1 MAAAAEDNLYISSRS
16 WSPAIFMYRQNIFMH
31 RQNVFIH
38 KQNVFMHRRKE
49 NDLNKQFTGNL
60 LQGDIF
66 FRIIEV
72 SLINM
77 MAFIFFR
84 LFTTDIKFPPS

>member
-1 MAAAAEDNLYISSRS
+1 MVAAAAEDNLYISSRS

-49 NDLNKQFTGNL
+49 NDLNKAFKMGVATGSASAFSEELAKKCEVERL
-60 LQGDIF
+60 LK
-66 FRIIEV
+66 E
-72 SLINM
+72 L
-77 MAFIFFR
+77 
-84 LFTTDIKFPPS
+84 